1 MRVSFLSQSNYKD
14 FERKFDMKRTIY
26 NFIKQ
31 YCTYFNKKDSTK
43 ITIEQILCSKNNP
56 NLAEIIK
63 SLMNIQKED
72 SDVFENILAWD
83 KDDILFDYLQI
94 LQRYIIRKEAL
105 KISIVELARESD
117 VPVSTIKRIEGL
129 HNIAR
134 FNTLCKI
141 LKTVGLKIN
150 VD

>member
-1 MRVSFLSQSNYKD
+1 
-14 FERKFDMKRTIY
+14 MKRTIY
-26 NFIKQ
+26 NFIRQ

-117 VPVSTIKRIEGL
+117 VPVSTIR
-129 HNIAR
+129 
-134 FNTLCKI
+134 
-141 LKTVGLKIN
+141 
-150 VD
+150 